1 MKYAHSKT
9 DHATRQLLP
18 KDQWHALSDHLHDTA
33 EMAEK
38 FAGYFHSGSIAKILG
53 YSHDYGKYSPDFQK
67 RLEGSAQ
74 RVDHKTAGALLVHKK
89 YPFPYGLIM
98 AYAVYGHHRGLPNHI
113 SYGNRIGLEEILRTN
128 EFAVIDNEQPVLP
141 ELSST
146 IQLSGRLNP
155 GLSISMWIRMLYS
168 ALIDAD
174 YTDTAMFYQGDQ
186 SIHNEIPS
194 IQKLDALFQPKLTEL
209 LGKPQGNQV
218 SEARRYVLQSCL
230 KAAIGPRGFY
240 TLEAPT
246 GSGKTFASLAF
257 ALKHALEHEMRRIIV
272 ALPFTS
278 IIEQTADIFREIF
291 GENAVL
297 EHHSNVAYRQDQE
310 MEFDPKQFASEN
322 WSSSLIVTTN
332 VQLFESLFSSKPS
345 KARKLHHLAG
355 SVIILDEAQALP
367 SGLLLPSLAALTC
380 LCADYGVTVLLCTA
394 TQPALKP
401 EWIDHAA
408 ITKIIENPTELYDKL
423 KRVNVSVIGKQS
435 DSDVIERLLSH
446 QRAMCIVNSR
456 KKAQR
461 LFRLMPETEGV
472 FHLSA
477 LMCPAH
483 RSRKLNSIRNIPKD
497 RRCIVIATSLVEAG
511 VDLDFPVLYREIAG
525 IESINQA
532 AGRCNREGELETG
545 EVYLFEF
552 PDSLAKPSWFSDKA
566 KLSKLVLRK
575 HPDPLK
581 PEAVRDYF
589 ERFFDFERERRL
601 DRYNILKELNE
612 GASRCSFQFQ
622 DISRKFKFIK
632 EETVSVVIPYDSY
645 AIEQLRQAQ
654 QSLFP
659 GAFSRRLQ
667 RYTISL
673 HPTEV
678 EQLQRV
684 GRLGTI
690 ADTIHYL
697 SSPDGKVSEHI
708 DDIYGANIGLYLQ
721 KEGDTVFGITL
732 QVGGDY
738 ALFTRP
744 EMKGERV
751 SYDVMTPSAA
761 RGILEAILWKPAIKW
776 VIDRI
781 TVLNPIEFESIR
793 RNEVGSKVP
802 PRNVSAAMG
811 GALVDL
817 HQYPSEDRQ
826 QRSSLVLR
834 NVAYLI
840 DAHFEMNS
848 DATGETDTPEKFYN
862 MFLRRARRGQC
873 FHQPY
878 LGCREFA
885 ARFKLIEDNAK
896 RPVSHYAHIHE
907 MDLGWMLKDIE
918 YKEQR
923 SNDKPLYSFQPQF
936 FRSTMR
942 KGIIEVPREVLI

>member
-1 MKYAHSKT
+1 MKYAHSKM
-9 DHATRQLLP
+9 DRLTRQLLP
-18 KDQWHALSDHLHDTA
+18 KVQWHALSDHLHDTA
-33 EMAEK
+33 ERAEK
-38 FAGYFHSGSIAKILG
+38 FADYFQSGSIGKILG
-53 YSHDYGKYSPDFQK
+53 YSHDYGKNSPDFQK
-67 RLEGSAQ
+67 RLEGSSQ

-113 SYGNRIGLEEILRTN
+113 SHGNRIGLEEILRTN
-128 EFAVIDNEQPVLP
+128 EFAVIDNEQPTLP
-141 ELSST
+141 ELLIASKLSRSS
-146 IQLSGRLNP
+146 NP
-155 GLSISMWIRMLYS
+155 GLSISLWIRMVYS

-174 YTDTAMFYQGDQ
+174 YTDTAIFYQNDKLLPNKIY
-186 SIHNEIPS
+186 SIKE
-194 IQKLDALFQPKLTEL
+194 LDWLFQPKLMEL
-209 LGKPQGNQV
+209 LGKPLVNQV

-230 KAAIGPRGFY
+230 NAAAGAKGIY

-257 ALKHALEHEMRRIIV
+257 ALKHALQHEMRRIIV

-278 IIEQTADIFREIF
+278 IIEQTADVFREVF
-291 GENAVL
+291 GQDAVL
-297 EHHSNVAYRQDQE
+297 EYHSNVAYRQDQE

-322 WSSSLIVTTN
+322 WSASLIVTTN

-367 SGLLLPSLAALTC
+367 SGLLLPSLAVLKC

-408 ITKIIENPTELYDKL
+408 ITKIIEDPMGLYNKL
-423 KRVNVSVIGKQS
+423 KRVDVSVIGKRS
-435 DSDVIERLLSH
+435 DSDLIELLMSH

-456 KKAQR
+456 KKAQQ
-461 LFRLMPETEGV
+461 LFRLMPETENV

-477 LMCPAH
+477 LMCPEH
-483 RSRKLNSIRNIPKD
+483 RSRKLAIIRNMAKD
-497 RRCIVIATSLVEAG
+497 RRCIVIATNVIEAG

-532 AGRCNREGELETG
+532 AGRCNREGELEIG
-545 EVYLFEF
+545 KVYLFEF

-566 KLSKLVLRK
+566 KLSKLVLRN

-581 PEAVRDYF
+581 PEAIRAYF
-589 ERFFDFERERRL
+589 ELFFDFERKWL
-601 DRYNILKELNE
+601 DRHNILQELNE
-612 GASRCSFQFQ
+612 GAAQCSFQFQ

-632 EETVSVVIPYDSY
+632 EETISIVIPYDSY

-654 QSLFP
+654 RSLFP
-659 GAFSRRLQ
+659 GTYSRRLQ

-673 HPTEV
+673 HPKEV
-678 EQLQRV
+678 EQLQRM
-684 GRLGTI
+684 GRLDTI
-690 ADTIHYL
+690 ADTVHYL
-697 SSPDGKVSEHI
+697 CSPEGEISEHI
-708 DDIYGANIGLYLQ
+708 GDVYSDDIGLCLQ

-732 QVGGDY
+732 HVSGDY

-776 VIDRI
+776 VVDRI

-793 RNEVGSKVP
+793 RNEVGSKVS
-802 PRNVSAAMG
+802 PRNVSAAIG
-811 GALVDL
+811 GAPVDL
-817 HQYPSEDRQ
+817 HQYSSEDRQ

-840 DAHFEMNS
+840 DAHFEMNLN
-848 DATGETDTPEKFYN
+848 AIGETDIPEKFYN
-862 MFLRRARRGQC
+862 MFLRRARRGQS
-873 FHQPY
+873 FHHPY

-885 ARFKLIEDNAK
+885 ARFELIEDYAQ

-907 MDLGWMLKDIE
+907 IDLGWMLKDIE
-918 YKEQR
+918 YKEHG

-936 FRSTMR
+936 FHSKMCR
-942 KGIIEVPREVLI
+942 GIIEVPREVFI

>member
-1 MKYAHSKT
+1 MKYAHSRT
-9 DHATRQLLP
+9 DPATRQLLP
-18 KDQWHALSDHLHDTA
+18 KDQWHALSDHLYGTA
-33 EMAEK
+33 EKAER
-38 FAGYFHSGSIAKILG
+38 FAGYFQSGSIGKILG
-53 YSHDYGKYSPDFQK
+53 YSHDYGKNSSDFQT
-67 RLEGSAQ
+67 RLEGSSQ

-98 AYAVYGHHRGLPNHI
+98 AYAVYGHHRGLPNYI

-141 ELSST
+141 ELSTAS
-146 IQLSGRLNP
+146 QLSRSSNP
-155 GLSISMWIRMLYS
+155 GLSISLWIRMLYS

-174 YTDTAMFYQGDQ
+174 YTDTANFYQDDT
-186 SIHNEIPS
+186 SMHKKTPS
-194 IQKLDALFQPKLTEL
+194 IKELDALFQSKLAEL
-209 LGKPQGNQV
+209 LDKPLVNQV

-230 KAAIGPRGFY
+230 QAAIGPKGIY
-240 TLEAPT
+240 ILEAPT

-257 ALKHALEHEMRRIIV
+257 ALKHALQHEMRRIIV

-278 IIEQTADIFREIF
+278 ITEQTADIFRGVF
-291 GENAVL
+291 GHDAVL

-322 WSSSLIVTTN
+322 WSASLIVTTN

-367 SGLLLPSLAALTC
+367 SGLLLPSLAALKC

-408 ITKIIENPTELYDKL
+408 ITKIIENPMKLYNKL
-423 KRVNVSVIGKQS
+423 KRVNVSVIGKKS
-435 DSDVIERLLSH
+435 DSDLIELLMSH
-446 QRAMCIVNSR
+446 QRVMCIVNSR

-461 LFRLMPETEGV
+461 LFRHMPETEGV

-477 LMCPAH
+477 LMCPEH
-483 RSRKLNSIRNIPKD
+483 RSRKLKTIKNMPKD
-497 RRCIVIATSLVEAG
+497 RRCIVIATSLVEAS

-532 AGRCNREGELETG
+532 AGRCNREGELESG

-566 KLSKLVLRK
+566 KLSKLVLRN
-575 HPDPLK
+575 HPDPLN
-581 PEAVRDYF
+581 PEAVRSYF
-589 ERFFDFERERRL
+589 ELFFDFERTRL
-601 DRYNILKELNE
+601 DRYNILQELNE
-612 GASRCSFQFQ
+612 GAAQCSFQFQ
-622 DISRKFKFIK
+622 DITRKFKFIK
-632 EETVSVVIPYDSY
+632 EETTSVVIPYDSY

-659 GAFSRRLQ
+659 GTFGRRLQ
-667 RYTISL
+667 RYTVSL
-673 HPTEV
+673 HPKEV
-678 EQLQRV
+678 EQLQRM

-690 ADTIHYL
+690 ANTMYYL
-697 SSPDGKVSEHI
+697 SSPEGEVSEHI
-708 DDIYGANIGLYLQ
+708 GDIYGDEIGLYLQ
-721 KEGDTVFGITL
+721 KDGDNVFGITL
-732 QVGGDY
+732 HVSGDY

-761 RGILEAILWKPAIKW
+761 RGVLEAILWKPAIKW
-776 VIDRI
+776 VVDRI

-802 PRNVSAAMG
+802 PRIVSAAMG
-811 GALVDL
+811 GASVDL

-834 NVAYLI
+834 NVAYII

-848 DATGETDTPEKFYN
+848 DVIGETDTPEKFYN

-873 FHQPY
+873 FHHPY

-885 ARFKLIEDNAK
+885 ARFELIEDDAQ

-923 SNDKPLYSFQPQF
+923 SKDKLVYAVQPQF

-942 KGIIEVPREVLI
+942 QGIIEVPREVFI